1 MGCDE
6 QALAVALRVNGELTV
21 APFAGLVMVTAAKA
35 GAQRAAARP
44 RERKRAFIVLRALTL
59 SSEHTWSSCK
69 ISLAGDRELHRQAVS
84 VPQLSLI

>member
-35 GAQRAAARP
+35 GAQRAARP
-44 RERKRAFIVLRALTL
+44 RDRKRAFIVLRALTL